1 MAQED
6 HDTLIEHGGRI
17 KALELDVADLRGD
30 LYGNGKLGIKMTCE
44 GRGKEFY
51 QVKAQVEKHIEE
63 HGRITWRTSDRVFAI
78 LAPLSTGV
86 ILLFGQ
92 FVLRRLGW

>member
-17 KALELDVADLRGD
+17 KALECDVADLKGD
-30 LYGNGKLGIKMTCE
+30 MYGNGKKGIKLTCGE
-44 GRGKEFY
+44 RGGQFEAMKTT
-51 QVKAQVEKHIEE
+51 VEKHIEE

-92 FVLRRLGW
+92 FVMRRLGW